1 MPPDQSLS
9 EVYLELPKLRA
20 WVSIPIAPLQILK
33 DLRSGAG
40 FHGFQNI
47 NVVANLHGKFGA
59 DLFERNYASVKH
71 RRHRGGGMA
80 HLLTNNGRVTPALR
94 PARKIASGTLR
105 QSVDRGGLA

>member
-9 EVYLELPKLRA
+9 EDYLELPKLRA
-20 WVSIPIAPLQILK
+20 GVSIPIAPLQILK

-59 DLFERNYASVKH
+59 DLFERNYASVKR